1 MQWSSVLR
9 ALWEKGNFI
18 SGNVCSANK
27 ITQAEGVHFK
37 SRLQTSESRELYSMI
52 HKGETGVE
60 KMLLQTEIK
69 IHLSTL
75 MYEGLFG

>member
-9 ALWEKGNFI
+9 APWEKGNFI

-37 SRLQTSESRELYSMI
+37 TRLQTSESRELYSMI
-52 HKGETGVE
+52 RKGKTGVE
-60 KMLLQTEIK
+60 KIRVLLQTEVK
-69 IHLSTL
+69 IR
-75 MYEGLFG
+75 